1 MHCWYVCWSSAV
13 SQCTGRN
20 LNSELMS
27 SYIELSIRSSR
38 VNSKLHGLLR
48 WGVLLLKIFIERL
61 NKDINCTYVLL
72 GHWEFH
78 YFKILFNN
86 TYFRIFM
93 WIILYI
99 QNLYITLDFVIWTKS
114 SWIFVRI
121 LHGIRWGVLMKKL
134 FLLYFLCGKNRSRP
148 AFKDMEWKAVL

>member
-99 QNLYITLDFVIWTKS
+99 QNLYITYNLVHLHLHVCMIYD
-114 SWIFVRI
+114 IFGKRI
-121 LHGIRWGVLMKKL
+121 LFIRIGQKR
-134 FLLYFLCGKNRSRP
+134 KNKYS
-148 AFKDMEWKAVL
+148 